1 MPDNNQ
7 NPEDETN
14 QIKELLEINKPTQS
28 IESELRELLM
38 IRSSL
43 FAENGPC
50 SGIPLE
56 PFPEQY
62 FVAQEFNETK
72 NDLRET
78 LAASFK
84 ELGFSPISAEDF
96 MWTENILCKIAALI
110 QGTPFGVYQLSTS
123 QNRNVYLELGIAVG
137 LHKPFV
143 LVKDREAVPAT
154 IVRDIEYYQ
163 IDDYLSARHELGELL
178 EKYITSIG
186 RYPPRELSNRI
197 SMQNAVI
204 SHWESDSVDISI
216 TIARQLKSS
225 GYNPIIIGKRDQK
238 LEKYL
243 ISDVKIAAPQFAE
256 TRDEIFKAVKTSKFG
271 VFHVD
276 KPKSANNFLALG
288 IAIGLNRPFLPIKH
302 LRNEAPNDLNYLSPL
317 VYSGFTNLE
326 KNLRIRFPDWLSKL
340 DNQES

>member
-1 MPDNNQ
+1 MTDYTQ
-7 NPEDETN
+7 DPENKAN
-14 QIKELLEINKPTQS
+14 QIKELLEINKPKQT
-28 IESELRELLM
+28 IESDLKELLM

-56 PFPEQY
+56 PFPDQY

-72 NDLRET
+72 NDLREK

-96 MWTENILCKIAALI
+96 MWTEKLLCKIAALI

-123 QNRNVYLELGIAVG
+123 QNRNVYLELGIAIG
-137 LHKPFV
+137 LNKPFV

-163 IDDYLSARHELGELL
+163 IDDYLSARHELGDLL

-186 RYPPRELSNRI
+186 RYQTKEFTNRI
-197 SMQNAVI
+197 SMRNAVI
-204 SHWESDSVDISI
+204 SHWDSDSIDISI
-216 TIARQLKSS
+216 TIAKQLKSS

-238 LEKYL
+238 LEDFL
-243 ISDVKIAAPQFAE
+243 ISDAKITSPEFAE
-256 TRDEIFKAVKTSKFG
+256 TRDEIFRAINSSKFG
-271 VFHVD
+271 VFRVD
-276 KPKSANNFLALG
+276 KLASANSFLALG
-288 IAIGLNRPFLPIKH
+288 
-302 LRNEAPNDLNYLSPL
+302 LS
-317 VYSGFTNLE
+317 G
-326 KNLRIRFPDWLSKL
+326 
-340 DNQES
+340 

>member
-123 QNRNVYLELGIAVG
+123 QNRNVYLELGVAVG

-186 RYPPRELSNRI
+186 RYQPKELPNRP

-204 SHWESDSVDISI
+204 SHWESDYVDISI
-216 TIARQLKSS
+216 TIAKHLKSS
-225 GYNPIIIGKRDQK
+225 GYNPIIIGKHDQK
-238 LEKYL
+238 LEDFL
-243 ISDVKIAAPQFAE
+243 ISEVNISSPEFAE
-256 TRDEIFKAVKTSKFG
+256 TRDEIFKAIHSSKFG
-271 VFHVD
+271 VFRVD
-276 KPKSANNFLALG
+276 KSSSANNFLALG
-288 IAIGLNRPFLPIKH
+288 FTIGLNRPFLPIKH
-302 LRNEAPNDLNYLSPL
+302 LRNEPPTDLNYLSPL
-317 VYSGFTNLE
+317 EFSGYTDLAKKLQN
-326 KNLRIRFPDWLSKL
+326 RFGGWLSRL
-340 DNQES
+340 DDQKS

>member
-1 MPDNNQ
+1 MTDYIQ
-7 NPEDETN
+7 NPDDKSN
-14 QIKELLEINKPTQS
+14 QIKERLEINKPKQE
-28 IESELRELLM
+28 IENYLKESLT
-38 IRSSL
+38 IRGPL
-43 FAENGPC
+43 FTENGPC

-56 PFPEQY
+56 PFSNQY

-78 LAASFK
+78 LEASFK

-123 QNRNVYLELGIAVG
+123 QNRNVYLELGIAIG

-143 LVKDREAVPAT
+143 LIKDREAIPAT

-163 IDDYLSARHELGELL
+163 IDDYLSARHELGGLL
-178 EKYITSIG
+178 EKYITYIG
-186 RYPPRELSNRI
+186 RYQPKELSNRVPA
-197 SMQNAVI
+197 QNAVI
-204 SHWESDSVDISI
+204 SNWESDSVDISI
-216 TIARQLKSS
+216 TIAKQLKFS

-238 LEKYL
+238 LENYL
-243 ISDVKIAAPQFAE
+243 ISEVKIAVPQFAE
-256 TRDEIFKAVKTSKFG
+256 TRDEIYKAIKASKFG

-276 KPKSANNFLALG
+276 KLKSPNNFLALG
-288 IAIGLNRPFLPIKH
+288 IAIGLNRPFLPIKQV
-302 LRNEAPNDLNYLSPL
+302 RNELPNDLNYLSPL
-317 VYSGFTNLE
+317 VYSGFTDLE
-326 KNLRIRFPDWLSKL
+326 KILRVRFSDWLGKI

>member
-1 MPDNNQ
+1 MLDNIQ
-7 NPEDETN
+7 NPENEAK

-28 IESELRELLM
+28 IESGLRELLK

-43 FAENGPC
+43 FAGNAPC

-56 PFPEQY
+56 PFPEKY

-84 ELGFSPISAEDF
+84 ELGFSPISTEDF
-96 MWTENILCKIAALI
+96 MWTDNILCKIAALI

-143 LVKDREAVPAT
+143 LVKDREAVPAAM
-154 IVRDIEYYQ
+154 VRDIEYYQ

-178 EKYITSIG
+178 KKYITYIG
-186 RYPPRELSNRI
+186 RYQPKELINPASTR
-197 SMQNAVI
+197 NAVI
-204 SHWESDSVDISI
+204 SHWESDSVDISV
-216 TIARQLKSS
+216 TIAKQLKSS

-238 LEKYL
+238 LEDFL
-243 ISDVKIAAPQFAE
+243 ISEVKITEPQFAE
-256 TRDEIFKAVKTSKFG
+256 TRDEIFNIIKTSRFG

-276 KPKSANNFLALG
+276 KPKSANNFIALG
-288 IAIGLNRPFLPIKH
+288 IAIGLNRPFLPIKQT
-302 LRNEAPNDLNYLSPL
+302 RNESPNDLNYLAPL
-317 VYSGFTNLE
+317 IYSGFTDLE
-326 KNLRIRFPDWLSKL
+326 KKLKIRFSDWLSKL